1 MKDTCKDVVDSIAA
15 LTAEDEETSACDDEK
30 AAEDNIKE
38 TQSDL
43 ITDDNE
49 LVIAS
54 QAKLLMDCSEMM
66 WSSGNFA
73 DISFQN

>member
-1 MKDTCKDVVDSIAA
+1 MKDTCKDVVDSISA
-15 LTAEDEETSACDDEK
+15 LTEEEDEEPSAHDDEK

-38 TQSDL
+38 NQSNL

-49 LVIAS
+49 LTIAS

-66 WSSGNFA
+66 WSSGILVFY
-73 DISFQN
+73 